1 MCVYAR
7 DDATSMLCSIVV
19 VGSSEGLL
27 RKDGLG
33 SHDCH
38 RITIMIP
45 CAVDAA
51 IVVAIRILS
60 RKQYEFNASERANFR
75 ICERQKIHN
84 KCTNVLNNVVVVCL
98 VVQTIF
104 FLFSFRRC
112 VRFCHIVDVGVRC
125 LVRETSS
132 FAFIE

>member
-33 SHDCH
+33 SHGCH
-38 RITIMIP
+38 RIPIP

-60 RKQYEFNASERANFR
+60 RKQYEFNASEGIFDIVND
-75 ICERQKIHN
+75 EKIHN
-84 KCTNVLNNVVVVCL
+84 KCTNKLNNVVVVRL
-98 VVQTIF
+98 VVQTI
-104 FLFSFRRC
+104 LFSFRRC
-112 VRFCHIVDVGVRC
+112 VRFCHIVNVGVRC
-125 LVRETSS
+125 LVRKTSS